1 MPRRTM
7 SCAIVL
13 RGARLRGIFC
23 VVAARICG
31 LPFRGLRSTVQGRYL
46 IAGLSQLSIHI
57 LPLMSASI
65 SVQYAARVSAGK
77 VERDDAQEAIVARLA
92 QLERRLA
99 EHRLARKSS
108 SLGWLFGARAK
119 EADLVKGL
127 YIFGEVGRGKTMLMD
142 LFFEASPVLRKRRVH
157 FHEFMADVHERI
169 FALRQKEKAGE
180 GSGEDPIRLAAADI
194 AQETWLLCFDEFHV
208 TDIADAMILGR
219 LFKRL
224 FELGVVVV
232 ATSNVPP
239 DELYRDGLNRAL
251 FLPFIAPDRGAHGGR
266 AARRPLRLPAGE
278 ARRGGGLVRSCG
290 QRRHGRA
297 RRGLAASHG
306 RSCGRSAGFKVK
318 GRIIRVPRAAMGV
331 ARFAFHD
338 LCEQPL
344 AGADYLKIAHE
355 FHTIVLDHIPVM
367 DYDRRNEAKRFIIL
381 IDTFYDNAVKLVASA
396 DAEPDLLYRVDE
408 GFEAYEFKRTA
419 SRLIEMRSETYLAL
433 PHGHGHM
440 IAAGSTEGLV
450 ET

>member
-1 MPRRTM
+1 
-7 SCAIVL
+7 
-13 RGARLRGIFC
+13 
-23 VVAARICG
+23 
-31 LPFRGLRSTVQGRYL
+31 
-46 IAGLSQLSIHI
+46 
-57 LPLMSASI
+57 MSASI
-65 SVQYAARVSAGK
+65 SVQYAARVAAGK

-108 SLGWLFGARAK
+108 SLGWLFGARVKDA
-119 EADLVKGL
+119 EPIKGL

-142 LFFEASPVLRKRRVH
+142 LFFEASPVARKRRVH

-169 FALRQKEKAGE
+169 FSLRQKEKAGE

-239 DELYRDGLNRAL
+239 DELYQDGLNRAL
-251 FLPFIAPDRGAHGGR
+251 FLPFIALIEEHMDVVRL
-266 AARRPLRLPAGE
+266 AARCDFRLEKLAGAPVWYVPADAAAAAALDE
-278 ARRGGGLVRSCG
+278 AWRRLTA
-290 QRRHGRA
+290 RHDG
-297 RRGLAASHG
+297 AALDLT
-306 RSCGRSAGFKVK
+306 VK
-318 GRIIRVPRAAMGV
+318 GRTVRVPRASMGV

-338 LCEQPL
+338 LCGQPL

-367 DYDRRNEAKRFIIL
+367 GYDRRNEAKRFIIL
-381 IDTFYDNAVKLVASA
+381 IDTLYDNAVKLVASA
-396 DAEPDLLYRVDE
+396 AAEPDALYAADE
-408 GFEAYEFKRTA
+408 GFEAQGFEAREFKRTA
-419 SRLIEMRSETYLAL
+419 SRLIEMRSGAYLAL

-440 IAAGSTEGLV
+440 VAAGSSEGLV